1 VTRAASEE
9 MSDSEKQQ
17 HVDELLQSA
26 IDQLSPLRSR
36 LEESVR
42 KECDKSPCGK
52 AFVKLSTRS
61 PKDAKSILKVAEGRL
76 KERVAAVR
84 LDPSAGGGLVDDN
97 TKWIM
102 LSEEVRGNCYNRII
116 VCLLCD
122 WCQHCFQN
130 NLICFQ

>member
-1 VTRAASEE
+1 VKHWEDQNRIITRAASEE
-9 MSDSEKQQ
+9 MSDSEKHRQ
-17 HVDELLQSA
+17 VEELFQSA

-76 KERVAAVR
+76 KERVAEVR
-84 LDPSAGGGLVDDN
+84 LDPSAGGGPVDDN
-97 TKWIM
+97 TKWII
-102 LSEEVRGNCYNRII
+102 LSEEVRGNCYNR
-116 VCLLCD
+116 VFVFAL
-122 WCQHCFQN
+122 
-130 NLICFQ
+130 